1 MMTSSLQVMA
11 QLCADRVLNSIP
23 AGLLIATCA
32 WLLLK
37 LVGRQNSGTR
47 FAIWFSALLAVVA
60 VPFVPAL
67 SKGGTASPGLRPE
80 ITMPG
85 SWAVVILAGWA
96 LIAALAAARVALGC
110 CRLRWLRRNSVA
122 ITTSDLHPAL
132 RETVARIKTNRSVA
146 ICTSPEV
153 RVPTAIGFFKP
164 IILIPEWALQ
174 ELSAEEL
181 KVVLLHEFAHLRR
194 RDDWTNLAQKMVRV
208 IFFFHPAV
216 WWIERRLSLE
226 REMACDDLVLSET
239 ENPHAYAECLVAL
252 AEKSFVRRSLAL
264 AQAAISHAHETSLR
278 LAQILDVNRPHAIR
292 VFKPALSV
300 VAAFLALC
308 LVVLPDAPRL
318 IAFENTSPPH
328 VFASSEFVPRLPQA
342 SVVPAMARMDSNSM
356 VQSAT
361 RRVAA
366 PVVKRPA
373 KSSQLIAVK
382 HKVDVH
388 PSPPVFVRTAAKQ
401 AIPAPQ
407 CLLVMQTAEY
417 HGRGSAI
424 VTFSVWRVT
433 FSPQY
438 QNAVQPKIEAESI

>member
-1 MMTSSLQVMA
+1 VMTSSLQVMA

-194 RDDWTNLAQKMVRV
+194 WDDWTNLAQKMVRV

-252 AEKSFVRRSLAL
+252 AEKSFVRRRPPSAMR
-264 AQAAISHAHETSLR
+264 TR
-278 LAQILDVNRPHAIR
+278 L
-292 VFKPALSV
+292 
-300 VAAFLALC
+300 LC
-308 LVVLPDAPRL
+308 DWRR
-318 IAFENTSPPH
+318 F
-328 VFASSEFVPRLPQA
+328 
-342 SVVPAMARMDSNSM
+342 SM
-356 VQSAT
+356 
-361 RRVAA
+361 
-366 PVVKRPA
+366 
-373 KSSQLIAVK
+373 
-382 HKVDVH
+382 
-388 PSPPVFVRTAAKQ
+388 
-401 AIPAPQ
+401 
-407 CLLVMQTAEY
+407 
-417 HGRGSAI
+417 
-424 VTFSVWRVT
+424 
-433 FSPQY
+433 
-438 QNAVQPKIEAESI
+438 

>member
-1 MMTSSLQVMA
+1 MA

-67 SKGGTASPGLRPE
+67 SQGGTASAALRPE

-85 SWAVVILAGWA
+85 SWAVVILASWA
-96 LIAALAAARVALGC
+96 LIAALAAARVAFGFY
-110 CRLRWLRRNSVA
+110 RLRWLRRNCVA

-132 RETVARIKTNRSVA
+132 RETVARIKTNRPVA
-146 ICTSPEV
+146 IYSSRHVP
-153 RVPTAIGFFKP
+153 VPTAIGFFKP
-164 IILIPEWALQ
+164 MILIPEWALQ

-181 KVVLLHEFAHLRR
+181 EVVLLHEFAHLRR
-194 RDDWTNLAQKMVRV
+194 WDDWTNLAQKIVRV

-239 ENPHAYAECLVAL
+239 ENPRVYAECLVAL
-252 AEKSFVRRSLAL
+252 AEKSFVRRGLAL
-264 AQAAISHAHETSLR
+264 AQAAISHARETSLR
-278 LAQILDVNRPHAIR
+278 LAQILDVNRPNATR
-292 VFKPALSV
+292 VFKPALGV

-318 IAFENTSPPH
+318 IAFENPSPPH
-328 VFASSEFVPRLPQA
+328 VYTLSEVVPRLPQA
-342 SVVPAMARMDSNSM
+342 SVVPAMARIDSNSIA
-356 VQSAT
+356 QSAT
-361 RRVAA
+361 RRTPA
-366 PVVKRPA
+366 PAVKRPA
-373 KSSQLIAVK
+373 KSSQLVAVK
-382 HKVDVH
+382 HKVDL
-388 PSPPVFVRTAAKQ
+388 PPGPPVFVRTAVKQ
-401 AIPAPQ
+401 PIPAPQ
-407 CLLVMQTAEY
+407 FLLVMQTAEY